1 MSANASG
8 RDSLNWEQ
16 FISRIDRR
24 WIYGGLLLFTLF
36 PLVAGLGLPVYATPP
51 VQNFHASV
59 EALPQDKIVLV
70 SSNWDAGT
78 YAENEPQTIA
88 IFRHLLRKRL
98 KFVIMSVASPNAPQ
112 LTYNSLQAAI
122 RDEFGPNKAADAY
135 PVYGR
140 DYVNAGFK
148 VRNAPWVRSLVRDP
162 VAALQ
167 ADWKGKPLK
176 GFPMF
181 AGVTTLPKSFSMLI
195 DITASASTP
204 LWIALIGSEGV
215 DVSLACTAVMA
226 PEQYPYLSTQ
236 QLTGMLT
243 GMRGAAE
250 YEKLLDMKGRATRM
264 MAGQSFA
271 HLYLFLLIAFGN
283 LAIIR
288 NWVAR
293 RRAA

>member
-1 MSANASG
+1 MSATSG
-8 RDSLNWEQ
+8 SGSQSWEQ

-24 WIYGGLLLFTLF
+24 LIYGALLLFTLF
-36 PLVAGLGLPVYATPP
+36 PLVAGVGLPVYATPP
-51 VQNFHASV
+51 VQNFHRSL
-59 EALPQDKIVLV
+59 EELPTDKIVLI

-88 IFRHLLRKRL
+88 IFRHLLRRKM

-122 RDEFGPNKAADAY
+122 RNELPGRGPEDY

-176 GFPMF
+176 SFPMF
-181 AGVTTLPKSFSMLI
+181 QGMTTLPKSFSMLI

-288 NWVAR
+288 NWFAR